1 VATRIPEL
9 AVIVSLTILG
19 LRFPSYENHPLGYLL
34 LGVAAVAGIC
44 WIYSVFGHRGK
55 ERGIRKR
62 IGKRRLEL
70 TWATAAVLVVA
81 VIYPWVDK
89 AQAPKQQATERIAIL
104 AQKVEK
110 SAPPRMANAP
120 VQRQQEARG
129 TSSTNEATGERA
141 EPRSVAAPPRVPPA
155 APVVEQQRR
164 GTAGQVNVLAPD
176 QRPVTL
182 TYSQIDNTVTVK
194 PSASINSTSLTFFFD
209 VEVFLSSHTLGMC
222 LRCGSGR
229 AKDSNGAP
237 DNKTIWLW
245 SSAPFTPDNPLSL
258 SYSSPTPAKLLK
270 VSWGP
275 ELPR

>member
-1 VATRIPEL
+1 M
-9 AVIVSLTILG
+9 
-19 LRFPSYENHPLGYLL
+19 
-34 LGVAAVAGIC
+34 
-44 WIYSVFGHRGK
+44 
-55 ERGIRKR
+55 RKR

-70 TWATAAVLVVA
+70 TWATAAVLIVA

-89 AQAPKQQATERIAIL
+89 AQPPKQQAADRVAIL

-110 SAPPRMANAP
+110 SAPPGMANAP
-120 VQRQQEARG
+120 TRQQEARG
-129 TSSTNEATGERA
+129 TSSTHGATSDRPSIARGERA
-141 EPRSVAAPPRVPPA
+141 EPSSVSAPARVPPA
-155 APVVEQQRR
+155 AAVEQQRR
-164 GTAGQVNVLAPD
+164 GTAGQVDVSGPD
-176 QRPVTL
+176 QRAVTL
-182 TYSQIDNTVTVK
+182 TYSQIENTVTVK
-194 PSASINSTSLTFFFD
+194 PSASIHSTSLTFFFD

-222 LRCGSGR
+222 LSCGSGR

-258 SYSSPTPAKLLK
+258 SYSSSTPAKLLK